1 MYGREDVSTC
11 ATLKYERDQTA
22 GREIHLYLDAE
33 QPGYVLLDVEGIP
46 FEIEGAVR
54 LWTAYPSSR
63 ASKHGLPQRP
73 FELSSGGPTRIT
85 LKFPEEWARKLGLIE
100 KRPEAIEGV
109 PGTEEAATR
118 TGSAGRARETSWL
131 MRLPPFRGRLRS
143 LLDASRS
150 VPVCAPIPPGI

>member
-1 MYGREDVSTC
+1 MSTC

-54 LWTAYPSSR
+54 LWTAYPSSIFMSVSKER

-109 PGTEEAATR
+109 PGTEEGA
-118 TGSAGRARETSWL
+118 
-131 MRLPPFRGRLRS
+131 
-143 LLDASRS
+143 
-150 VPVCAPIPPGI
+150 